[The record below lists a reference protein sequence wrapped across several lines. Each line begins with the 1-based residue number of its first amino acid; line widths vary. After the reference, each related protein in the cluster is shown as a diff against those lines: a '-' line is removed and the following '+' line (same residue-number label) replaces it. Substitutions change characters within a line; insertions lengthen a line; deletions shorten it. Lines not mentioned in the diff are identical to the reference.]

1 MVILTKGNLLLCK
14 VLPFMVQKVIYYS
27 VKGHLWAQ
35 HCPAAYGFHTDL
47 CHLFIKIGVVCFG
60 ISEKNCNFA
69 T

>member
-1 MVILTKGNLLLCK
+1 
-14 VLPFMVQKVIYYS
+14 MVQKVIYYS